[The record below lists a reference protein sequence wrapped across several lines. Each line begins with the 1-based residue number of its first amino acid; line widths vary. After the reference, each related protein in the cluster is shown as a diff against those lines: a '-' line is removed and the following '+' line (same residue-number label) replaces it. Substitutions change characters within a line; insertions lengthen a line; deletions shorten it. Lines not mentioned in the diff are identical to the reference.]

1 MKSAETKT
9 TATAQPLTKSEGQQ
23 RPFFQK
29 EKAGSA
35 LDNDHPSFFFPNG
48 GVGLQLRPF
57 FGKPTVQTKL
67 RIGQPGDKYEKEA
80 DSTADRV
87 VQRLADNENGN
98 EQSLFTARS
107 ELQRK
112 PIFESETAPEVQ
124 AKTLNGHT
132 LHAPPIQRECAECER
147 EQELQKMEEPG
158 QEEALQRKPI
168 FDSAAPPPEEAGED
182 GVQRKAASGAGSDV
196 LQPNCATCAAKEGEP
211 VQRQETTDGTTTPP
225 DGLSSQLDG
234 SKGGGASLPEDT
246 RTQMERAFGT
256 DFSNVRI
263 HTGSGAEQMS
273 QSVQAQAFTHGSDV
287 YFNSGKYNPSST
299 EGQQL
304 LAHEL
309 THTVQQGEGLQR
321 KALSNTPTQKA
332 TATEPLAPASSE
344 IVDIS
349 SGQFLPSEKVKTE
362 IEQAGSEGLDVRVIV
377 PGISKEGKIK
387 IRIDRNGS
395 YDAVH
400 GQKGY
405 MPVLNPWA
413 SQLGGLYLRFTV
425 KNSAVTGGFVSPA
438 QKGGN
443 PNDWIKKIKEN
454 AASLGGLG
462 LKIGKLPNLVNEFNA
477 NSFRLGFT
485 DANIEVG
492 GFIDA
497 KFNFSLQNGDKAKI
511 DAIADV
517 KVKGVAE
524 GQLKLDNTKE
534 TLTGEVTLAVA
545 FKDFTGNA
553 IIKYNEDGSIDI
565 HGKAAYNANKL
576 SGEID
581 FVSTDLKS
589 ANNFAK
595 DAIKAAGGK
604 ENVQN
609 ATPPEA
615 APAPKEGTKE
625 RALAGVGQLQF
636 NLTKWFAGT
645 VSVIVD
651 GKGDVTVIG
660 KIAPPA
666 EIELFKQ
673 KDYDKEL
680 VSLQVE
686 AGYGIPV
693 IGTIGV
699 FAGVSLS
706 AVAYIGPAKLYQIEI
721 MGTYS
726 TDPEVQK
733 SIQIAGSINISAYAG
748 LRLRAEGGA
757 KLTVIKHD
765 LKVGVGVNA
774 DVGVKAYADARPT
787 IGYREPGEFY
797 ISGTAEMV
805 AQPML
810 GLSGDF
816 FIELDAPWWSPIDDE
831 KWVWPIG
838 SKEWPLSDP
847 IGLSATMKEYVLGSG
862 IAPEIEFEKPK
873 GFDPSKFLTTMVDKQ
888 LPDKTGDAKGG
899 QAGFKEDGSVAKPEV
914 PDPNAEKKDKKAAG
928 AELKA
933 GKAPSKL
940 KEQPKK
946 PLPDPKAQQE
956 AALLFQNGAKKLET
970 IKGPLSKG
978 DLRKELNGIEKSVPG
993 IKYSSKLDGEK
1004 WVVTASAKG
1013 VDNPKPFK
1021 VSAIV
1026 TEEDKKEEGKGDK
1039 KDNIAAALRE
1049 IDTEAK
1055 HELDEG
1061 EVKQDEAEAIKNKV
1075 NQDHATV
1082 IEISSVKDG
1091 GETWDFEYVQRMA
1104 KKVPKTAKL
1113 AKGPNQKTLG
1123 VLASGKANPPREIV
1137 CRSATLDDRIGGKV
1151 GDGMQAHHLISCSVA
1166 EKSIFGLAAA
1176 ESGYDIN
1183 RASNGILLP
1192 SSRQKWQAVKKS
1204 GTPLPLHRGNHINEY
1219 YNLVEIILR
1228 RKETQVRTAMEQKKN
1243 WSDVKVVDEMEGAE
1257 SAIGESLLNY
1267 EITLSH
1273 KDPSLKA

>member
-1 MKSAETKT
+1 MKLAETKT
-9 TATAQPLTKSEGQQ
+9 TASAQHLSKSEGQQ
-23 RPFFQK
+23 QPFFQR

-35 LDNDHPSFFFPNG
+35 LDIGEPSFFSPNG
-48 GVGLQLRPF
+48 SVGLQPRPF
-57 FGKPTVQTKL
+57 FGKRTVQTQL
-67 RIGQPGDKYEKEA
+67 HIGQPGDKYEREA
-80 DSTADRV
+80 DRTADQV
-87 VQRLADNENGN
+87 VQRLAQNKNGYGNGN
-98 EQSLFTARS
+98 KQPIANSQSG
-107 ELQRK
+107 LQRK
-112 PIFESETAPEVQ
+112 PIFESQAAPEVQ
-124 AKTLNGHT
+124 AKSVNGHT
-132 LHAPPIQRECAECER
+132 LHPPQIQRKCDACEP
-147 EQELQKMEEPG
+147 EQDLQKMEEPG
-158 QEEALQRKPI
+158 EEEALQQKPI
-168 FDSAAPPPEEAGED
+168 FDSAAPPPEEADEG
-182 GVQRKAASGAGSDV
+182 GVQRKGTRGAGSEV
-196 LQPNCATCAAKEGEP
+196 LTPNCTTCAAKHDEA
-211 VQRQETTDGTTTPP
+211 VQRQESTDGTTTPP
-225 DGLSSQLDG
+225 DRLTGQLDG
-234 SKGGGASLPEDT
+234 SKGGGAPLPEDT
-246 RTQMERAFGT
+246 RTQMEGAFGT

-273 QSVQAQAFTHGSDV
+273 QSVRAQAFTHGSDI
-287 YFNSGKYNPSST
+287 YFNSGKYNPSSAD
-299 EGQQL
+299 GQQL

-309 THTVQQGEGLQR
+309 THTVQQGEALQR
-321 KALSNTPTQKA
+321 KALSNTPIQKA
-332 TATEPLAPASSE
+332 PVTEALTPATSE
-344 IVDIS
+344 VVDIS

-362 IEQAGSEGLDVRVIV
+362 IKQAGSAGLDVRVIV
-377 PGISKEGKIK
+377 PGISREGKIK
-387 IRIDRNGS
+387 IRIDSNGS

-413 SQLGGLYLRFTV
+413 TQMGGLYLRFTV
-425 KNSAVTGGFVSPA
+425 KNNAVTGGFVSPA

-454 AASLGGLG
+454 AALLGGLG

-485 DANIEVG
+485 DGNIEVG
-492 GFIDA
+492 GFIEA
-497 KFNFSLQNGDKAKI
+497 KFSFSLENGAKPKI

-545 FKDFTGNA
+545 FKDFTGNVLV
-553 IIKYNEDGSIDI
+553 KYNEDGSIDI
-565 HGKAAYNANKL
+565 HGKATYNANKL

-581 FVSTDLKS
+581 LVSTDVQS

-595 DAIKAAGGK
+595 DAIKAAGGLN
-604 ENVQN
+604 NVQN
-609 ATPPEA
+609 ATPPNA
-615 APAPKEGTKE
+615 APAPKEGKKD
-625 RALAGVGQLQF
+625 RALAAVGQLQF
-636 NLTKWFAGT
+636 NLTQWFAGT

-666 EIELFKQ
+666 EIELFGQ

-686 AGYGIPV
+686 AGYGIPLV
-693 IGTIGV
+693 GTIGV

-721 MGTYS
+721 SGTYS

-757 KLTVIKHD
+757 KLTVISHD
-765 LKVGVGVNA
+765 LKLGVGVNA

-816 FIELDAPWWSPIDDE
+816 FIELDAPWWSPIDDD

-847 IGLSATMKEYVLGSG
+847 IGLSATMKDYVLGSG
-862 IAPEIEFEKPK
+862 TAPEIEFKKPE
-873 GFDPSKFLTTMVDKQ
+873 FDPSKFMTKMVDKQ
-888 LPDKTGDAKGG
+888 LPEKTGDAKGG

-914 PDPNAEKKDKKAAG
+914 PDPNAEEKDKKADG

-933 GKAPSKL
+933 GKAPSEL

-946 PLPDPKAQQE
+946 PQPDPKAQQE
-956 AALLFQNGAKKLET
+956 AALLFQNGGKKLET

-978 DLRKELNGIEKSVPG
+978 DLSKELHAIEQSVPG
-993 IKYSSKLDGEK
+993 IKYSSTLDGEK

-1013 VDNPKPFK
+1013 VDNPKAFK

-1026 TEEDKKEEGKGDK
+1026 TEEEKKEGGKGDR
-1039 KDNIAAALRE
+1039 KDDIIAALRE
-1049 IDTEAK
+1049 IDTEAE

-1061 EVKQDEAEAIKNKV
+1061 AVNQDEAEAIKNKV
-1075 NQDHATV
+1075 NRDHATV

-1091 GETWDFEYVQRMA
+1091 GETWDFEYVQ
-1104 KKVPKTAKL
+1104 L
-1113 AKGPNQKTLG
+1113 AKTGTKKEPKKKEPKVIEEADNPEPVTTVDSLPRWVHDPALSKEENVRNNIDRMRTLG
-1123 VLASGKANPPREIV
+1123 RTAHKEVQTRWADMGFVEQYISPASRPDGVKIDGEQISIRELKPDTNNGKR
-1137 CRSATLDDRIGGKV
+1137 TGHTQL
-1151 GDGMQAHHLISCSVA
+1151 
-1166 EKSIFGLAAA
+1166 
-1176 ESGYDIN
+1176 N
-1183 RASNGILLP
+1183 RYVED
-1192 SSRQKWQAVKKS
+1192 VKKS
-1204 GTPLPLHRGNHINEY
+1204 KKEKHKDIKSIVRRLSLWRPTKSFNSDE
-1219 YNLVEIILR
+1219 VEAVDS
-1228 RKETQVRTAMEQKKN
+1228 ETQK
-1243 WSDVKVVDEMEGAE
+1243 
-1257 SAIGESLLNY
+1257 
-1267 EITLSH
+1267 
-1273 KDPSLKA
+1273 